1 MNKPYNSTDEISGAS
16 VQNNTN
22 LLTDRELIPSDE
34 LFTMAQ
40 PASIEK
46 PETEY
51 AGLGK
56 RMGAYLVDMFI
67 VVSLIILLN
76 LILSSGNPANQNP
89 IYHKFIVP
97 LIIWILYY
105 GLFESSIFQ
114 ATPGKMLY
122 RLKVTDNSGN
132 RIGFI
137 RSSMRFLSSFL
148 SILPIG
154 LGIWDIEANPCFQ
167 GWHDKLLGCYVILN
181 PPVDIKVISRIN
193 STTLINLSSK

>member
-1 MNKPYNSTDEISGAS
+1 MNKLYNNTDETSGTS

-22 LLTDRELIPSDE
+22 LLMDRELIPSDE
-34 LFTMAQ
+34 LFTLAQ
-40 PASIEK
+40 PTSIEK

-76 LILSSGNPANQNP
+76 LILSSVNPANQNP
-89 IYHKFIVP
+89 IYHKFIV
-97 LIIWILYY
+97 LILIWILYY
-105 GLFESSIFQ
+105 GLFESSVFQ

-148 SILPIG
+148 SILPVG
-154 LGIWDIEANPCFQ
+154 LGIWDIEATPCFQ
-167 GWHDKLLGCYVILN
+167 GWHDKLLGCYVIMS
-181 PPVDIKVISRIN
+181 PPVDIKANSRFK
-193 STTLINLSSK
+193 STTLINVNSK